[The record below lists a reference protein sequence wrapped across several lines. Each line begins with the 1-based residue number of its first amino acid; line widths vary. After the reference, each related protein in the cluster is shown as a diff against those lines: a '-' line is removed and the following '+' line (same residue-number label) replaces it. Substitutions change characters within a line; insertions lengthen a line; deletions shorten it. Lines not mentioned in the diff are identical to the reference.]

1 MHQKPVPFNTIHSI
15 SNISS
20 DSMKNILIVKNANL
34 FDLLKTQNLSNFL
47 KCRGYGLTHQ
57 FIECLIFKIEY
68 KMFFFNFKYQKCKYD
83 TTAVIYL
90 CQSITNVLYKYG
102 AKD

>member
-1 MHQKPVPFNTIHSI
+1 
-15 SNISS
+15 
-20 DSMKNILIVKNANL
+20 
-34 FDLLKTQNLSNFL
+34 
-47 KCRGYGLTHQ
+47 
-57 FIECLIFKIEY
+57 
-68 KMFFFNFKYQKCKYD
+68 MFFFNFKYQKCKYD